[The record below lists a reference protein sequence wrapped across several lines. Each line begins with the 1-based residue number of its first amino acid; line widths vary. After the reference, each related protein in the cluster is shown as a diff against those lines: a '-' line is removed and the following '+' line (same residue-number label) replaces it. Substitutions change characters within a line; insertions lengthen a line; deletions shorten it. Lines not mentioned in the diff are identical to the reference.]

1 MSKVYWLIQDI
12 TDLNA
17 QVRTKKLYVLI
28 VIVMSGNHTK
38 NNLVCKMFYKS
49 KNLHGY
55 EWLPPYALAIDALS
69 KDRNRTEN

>member
-55 EWLPPYALAIDALS
+55 E
-69 KDRNRTEN
+69 